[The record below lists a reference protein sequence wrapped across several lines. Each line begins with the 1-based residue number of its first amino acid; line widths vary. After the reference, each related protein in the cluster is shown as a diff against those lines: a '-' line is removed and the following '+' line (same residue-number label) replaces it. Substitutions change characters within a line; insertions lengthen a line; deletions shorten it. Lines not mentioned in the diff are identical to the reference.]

1 MRRGA
6 GILIAGVLALRAA
19 MAQIPIQQVYHDVG
33 IDQNLGA
40 GLPLDLPFR
49 DEGGNPVTLGE
60 YFGAKPVVLSLVYY
74 RCPMLCTEV
83 LNGMVECFR
92 GLRFTAGKEFT
103 VVTVSID
110 PRETPDLAK
119 EKKEGYLAAYG
130 REGAAGGWH
139 FLTGDAQDVAALAKA
154 TGFHYLFDSTSGQFA
169 HAAGIMVA
177 TPGGRLSRYFYG
189 VEYEPRDVR
198 LALVEASRARIG
210 SMVDRILL
218 LCYHYDP
225 LTGRYGPVIMNIFR
239 GAGALT
245 ILVLGGGILI
255 LLRRERRKA
264 AGAAG
269 HAS

>member
-110 PRETPDLAK
+110 PRETPAMAV
-119 EKKEGYLAAYG
+119 EKKEGYVAAYARDG
-130 REGAAGGWH
+130 VAGGWH
-139 FLTGDAQDVAALAKA
+139 FLTGDARSIAALAQA
-154 TGFHYLFDSTSGQFA
+154 AGFHYLYDSTSGQYA
-169 HAAGIMVA
+169 HAAGIMVT
-177 TPGGRLSRYFYG
+177 TPGGKLSHYFYG
-189 VEYEPRDVR
+189 VQYEPRDMR
-198 LALVEASRARIG
+198 FALEEASDGKIG
-210 SMVDRILL
+210 GVVDRLLL

-225 LTGRYGPVIMNIFR
+225 LTGKYGPVIANVFR

-245 ILVLGGGILI
+245 ILILGGAILYM
-255 LLRRERRKA
+255 LRRERRRA
-264 AGAAG
+264 LRGTG
-269 HAS
+269 DAS

>member
-1 MRRGA
+1 MTRPA
-6 GILIAGVLALRAA
+6 ALLAAAAIACRVAS
-19 MAQIPIQQVYHDVG
+19 AQIPIQKVYDKVG
-33 IDQNLGA
+33 IEQNLGA
-40 GLPLDLPFR
+40 QLPLGLRFR
-49 DEGGNPVTLGE
+49 DEEGRPVALGDF
-60 YFGAKPVVLSLVYY
+60 FGSRPVVLSLVYY

-92 GLRFTAGKEFT
+92 ALPFSAGNEFT